1 MSSCYDIAVVG
12 GGLAGLSLLYHLER
26 AGKLAGR
33 RVLLVDAEERKTAH
47 DRTWSF
53 WEKGTGP
60 FEELVYHRW
69 DHVALHN
76 SHSHCTCDLRPYA
89 YKVILSDAFYAHVN
103 AVLDRV
109 GGLTRVQGKA
119 SELQT
124 GSGKASFRLGE
135 ELVTAGVVFSSLPY
149 PLDYR
154 KVREPYLDQHFRGW
168 FVETEADTFDPAQA
182 SLMDFRTPQ
191 EGETRF
197 FYLLPFSKR
206 RAMVEIAIFSNDHLT
221 IAEYDR
227 LIAEYISTHWTRG
240 TYSVYHTEGGNIPMT
255 TYDYPRR
262 HGNLIYIGLGG
273 GAARPS
279 TGYTFYGLQ
288 RQLMRMA
295 AAYPDLSDTQVWPE
309 KHRMYDATLLR
320 ILEKGKLRGDEVF
333 VELFQ
338 NNPPARV
345 LAFLNGESS
354 LWEELRLMGTTP
366 IGVFGRTFVA
376 EALRN

>member
-1 MSSCYDIAVVG
+1 MRSDYDIAVIG

-26 AGKLAGR
+26 AGKLAGQ
-33 RVLLVDAEERKTAH
+33 RVLLVDAEGSKSAH

-53 WEKGTGP
+53 WERGAGP
-60 FEELVYHRW
+60 FEELVYKRW
-69 DHVALHN
+69 QRVSLHN
-76 SHSHCTCDLRPYA
+76 FEQHCTCDLRPYA

-109 GGLTRVQGKA
+109 GGVTRVQGKA
-119 SELQT
+119 SELQ
-124 GSGKASFRLGE
+124 SASDRASFMLEGRR
-135 ELVTAGVVFSSLPY
+135 VTADRVFSSLPY

-154 KVREPYLDQHFRGW
+154 KVRQPYLDQHFRGW
-168 FVETEADTFDPAQA
+168 FVETEEDVFDPEQA

-191 EGETRF
+191 KGETRF
-197 FYLLPFSKR
+197 FYVLPFTMR

-221 IAEYDR
+221 TAGYDE
-227 LIAEYISTHWTRG
+227 LISEYIHTYWTRG
-240 TYSVYHTEGGNIPMT
+240 AYRVYHTEGGNIPMT
-255 TYDYPRR
+255 TYDYPRQR
-262 HGNLIYIGLGG
+262 GCIHYIGLGG

-288 RQLMRMA
+288 RQLTRIA
-295 AAYPDLSDTQVWPE
+295 ADYPNLNSTQVWPE

-320 ILEKGKLRGDEVF
+320 ILEQHKLAGDEVF
-333 VELFQ
+333 VNLFR

-376 EALRN
+376 EALRG